1 MDDTKKVAVIN
12 LKGGVGKSTVTL
24 ALATMLAGAFD
35 KRVLVIDLDPQTNST
50 IMLIGE
56 DKWKALNDQGS
67 TLHSFFKAALDGTCP
82 VDINSI
88 VQHDVS
94 NIRDVTGI
102 DLLPSSLDM
111 VDLQD
116 RIGMAGQR
124 QFNWSSP
131 TDILMNAIGGI
142 EGDYDYIIIDC
153 PPNLGLI
160 TLNGLQI
167 ADGFVIPT
175 IPDYLST
182 YGIPQIVNRVK
193 RFSENIGRNVQC
205 YGVIPTRV
213 RTQSRQHMMTIDRL
227 RKGYDA
233 PCFDSILCES
243 TRISEAAEYQAY
255 NTLHQKWGYMRQYEQ
270 LRSLASEFMWRT
282 GA

>member
-1 MDDTKKVAVIN
+1 MDDTKMVAVIN

-24 ALATMLAGAFD
+24 ALATMLAGDFH
-35 KRVLVIDLDPQTNST
+35 KRILVIDLDPQTNST

-56 DKWKALNDQGS
+56 DKWKALNDQGN
-67 TLHSFFKAALDGTCP
+67 TLHSFFKGALDGTSP

-88 VQHDVS
+88 VQHNVS

-124 QFNWSSP
+124 QFNWHSP
-131 TDILMNAIGGI
+131 TEILMRAISDI
-142 EGDYDYIIIDC
+142 EGEYDYIIIDC

-193 RFSENIGRNVQC
+193 KFSETIGRNIQC

-213 RTQSRQHMMTIDRL
+213 RAQSRQHKMTIDRL

-233 PCFDSILCES
+233 PCFNAILYES

-255 NTLHQKWGYMRQYEQ
+255 NTLHQKWGYTRQYEQ
-270 LRSLASEFMWRT
+270 LQMFALEFMWRVGT
-282 GA
+282 

>member
-56 DKWKALNDQGS
+56 DKWKVLNDQGN

-124 QFNWSSP
+124 QFNWSGP
-131 TDILMNAIGGI
+131 TDILMNAIGSI

-193 RFSENIGRNVQC
+193 RFSENIGRNIQC

-233 PCFDSILCES
+233 PCFNSILCES

-270 LRSLASEFMWRT
+270 LRALASEFMWRT
-282 GA
+282 GS

>member
-56 DKWKALNDQGS
+56 DKWKTLNDQGN
-67 TLHSFFKAALDGTCP
+67 TLHSFFKAALDGTSP

-116 RIGMAGQR
+116 RISMAGQR
-124 QFNWSSP
+124 QFNWSGP

-175 IPDYLST
+175 LPDYLST

-193 RFSENIGRNVQC
+193 RFSENIGRNIQC

-233 PCFDSILCES
+233 PCFNSILCES

-270 LRSLASEFMWRT
+270 LRALASEFMWRV
-282 GA
+282 GS